1 MQRER
6 ENKSVLQAEM
16 FSLFS
21 VSDVFADA
29 KVMLLLRIMMLLTYV
44 RNDAML
50 AHCAEGTT
58 SFTK

>member
-1 MQRER
+1 
-6 ENKSVLQAEM
+6 M

-44 RNDAML
+44 FNDVML